1 MLTRN
6 GVILRDGIS
15 KCRAPTAAD
24 ECSQSKAQL
33 EMNKEGSLRIESGL
47 TTVDDYINWTYHRN
61 PQERRKAL
69 KELCPCHVRADLDQ
83 IWERIL
89 ECTNDPDPLV
99 RDQALHALGDGSP
112 KHLELRILEIIEK
125 MYNDKEPRVK
135 KKARKMLNSYRR
147 NGKWNVL

>member
-1 MLTRN
+1 MRN
-6 GVILRDGIS
+6 EGEFGTDRRLR
-15 KCRAPTAAD
+15 
-24 ECSQSKAQL
+24 
-33 EMNKEGSLRIESGL
+33 
-47 TTVDDYINWTYHRN
+47 TVDDYINWTYHPN

-89 ECTNDPDPLV
+89 ECTNDADPLV

-112 KHLELRILEIIEK
+112 NHLELRIVEIVEK
-125 MYNDKEPRVK
+125 MYNDEDARVK

-147 NGKWNVL
+147 TGKWNVL